1 MYVIYTQAHEH
12 THTHTPSPL
21 PVLDLVHIWWV
32 IWPLLQAKL
41 SLLQAFPTPIPSQ
54 ALVSL
59 VSDFYFEYFIPVI
72 LFFVLSLALKKS
84 RARIGM
90 TFVRRRK
97 IFSFRLCIQE
107 LWYPLYPSNSLG
119 GEAMLCENQSKSD
132 CSSMSIEKAF
142 KRWKNCQLY
151 VFELDSIQALPEGI
165 PFAWCLSRDRKGGR
179 KPGTRRGLPKCTKQ
193 FLLTKNDICFPG

>member
-1 MYVIYTQAHEH
+1 M
-12 THTHTPSPL
+12 
-21 PVLDLVHIWWV
+21 
-32 IWPLLQAKL
+32 
-41 SLLQAFPTPIPSQ
+41 
-54 ALVSL
+54 LVSL
-59 VSDFYFEYFIPVI
+59 VSSDFYFEYFILVI

-84 RARIGM
+84 RARIEL

-119 GEAMLCENQSKSD
+119 GEAMFCENESKSD
-132 CSSMSIEKAF
+132 CSSMCIEKAF
-142 KRWKNCQLY
+142 EKWKNCQLY

-179 KPGTRRGLPKCTKQ
+179 KPETRHVLPKCMKQ
-193 FLLTKNDICFPG
+193 FLLTKMISVSQVRWVKCAGWINQRLWFCHASLRISRVKGV